1 MDDCLIGKV
10 KDIATG
16 TRQIGGVINR
26 RQILNIDEG
35 VIRENNPDILKEFG
49 GTVELTD
56 RWARSI
62 LTTLNWRTRKGTTGK
77 VKSSLQFLEEEIFTF
92 Q

>member
-16 TRQIGGVINR
+16 TRQIGGFINR

-62 LTTLNWRTRKGTTGK
+62 LTTLNWRKRKGTTGK